1 MEGRLQRDELTALPD
16 GWLRRLSI
24 AIGVALV
31 SAMLI
36 HPRITDA
43 PEIRARVAMRS
54 PRAPDQRRHCD
65 RGDNRPDEPAL
76 GHTRIIADRRH
87 EHYCQPLLK
96 FPMTTWRSGSL
107 RCPRA
112 LSRDSG
118 ARRPKA
124 VLGDPRAGAA
134 PARSGTGPVPHR
146 VAGLRHPGR
155 AGLPYDLRRRRTASV
170 INPDPRAEGRWIQP
184 DATTGLRMMLRRAR
198 QRDADRLSRG
208 INRPPR
214 NTASIVL

>member
-1 MEGRLQRDELTALPD
+1 MLPK
-16 GWLRRLSI
+16 S
-24 AIGVALV
+24 
-31 SAMLI
+31 
-36 HPRITDA
+36 
-43 PEIRARVAMRS
+43 ARVWRCARHARQTNVATAIAATTDPMSQPWDIREYSPIAGTNTTVNRS
-54 PRAPDQRRHCD
+54 W
-65 RGDNRPDEPAL
+65 
-76 GHTRIIADRRH
+76 
-87 EHYCQPLLK
+87 K

-118 ARRPKA
+118 GRRPKA

-170 INPDPRAEGRWIQP
+170 INPNPRAEGRWIQP